1 MAGAGEPQNFSF
13 LSIDRE
19 NISVTFNPALNGLVP
34 PSNCLNVLLTEDSL
48 GRTGKLLG
56 GDIPPTSPRHSFWS
70 LASHIS
76 FSSSSSS
83 SSSSSCQ
90 LTVDKEISEWSEG
103 TVAVPWIGGQVES
116 LERLVVRSLIN

>member
-76 FSSSSSS
+76 

>member
-1 MAGAGEPQNFSF
+1 MEPSDGWSRGTSKLSF
-13 LSIDRE
+13 FLIDSE
-19 NISVTFNPALNGLVP
+19 NIVVTFNPAVNGLVP
-34 PSNCLNVLLTEDSL
+34 PSDCLNVLLTEDSL

-56 GDIPPTSPRHSFWS
+56 RDISPTSPCHSFWS
-70 LASHIS
+70 LAPHI
-76 FSSSSSS
+76 SS

-90 LTVDKEISEWSEG
+90 LTVDKEISERSEG